1 MNYLSKKQKII
12 LGIFISIT
20 IMGVC
25 YYIYTKDTNFSIEE
39 KSLEIETNQ
48 IEETKDEEKNET
60 EENLENILVHIS
72 GAVNQEGIISLKQNS
87 RVADAIEKAGGLKE
101 NASIDNINLAYK
113 IEDGMKIHIP
123 TKEEETQKEEANKNQ
138 DESYITTK
146 SGNVE
151 ETNLNQNT
159 NTATKNKNSKVSINT
174 ATQTE
179 LETLPGIG
187 PSTAL
192 KIIQYRSEN
201 GKFKSIE
208 EIKEVSGIGES
219 KFNQIKDLINI

>member
-208 EIKEVSGIGES
+208 EIKEVRGIGES